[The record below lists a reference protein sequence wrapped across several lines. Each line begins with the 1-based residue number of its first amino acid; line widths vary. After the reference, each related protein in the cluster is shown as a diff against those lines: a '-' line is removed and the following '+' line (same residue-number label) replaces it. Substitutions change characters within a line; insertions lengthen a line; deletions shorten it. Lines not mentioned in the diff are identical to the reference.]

1 MNKRFLCYCF
11 GMTFMDDLTP
21 EEAKAILNEARE
33 KSGAYG
39 VRDRRVC
46 ICGHSAGA
54 HAEFSRD
61 DTRRREAEVGYAT
74 CKPSRL
80 TCPCKKFVP
89 VLIAGNVRKFM
100 RKTAGG
106 GKLHALGLGLAEAI
120 ASGVEI
126 EWLDAG
132 KVCWKCGVTEGIRPV
147 ALEVNGIQ
155 VERPSEHNAM
165 LCAGC
170 LSA

>member
-1 MNKRFLCYCF
+1 
-11 GMTFMDDLTP
+11 MTFMDDLTP
-21 EEAKAILNEARE
+21 DEAKAILNEARE

-61 DTRRREAEVGYAT
+61 STRRREAEVGYAT

-89 VLIAGNVRKFM
+89 VLVAGNVRKFM

-126 EWLDAG
+126 QWLDAG
-132 KVCWKCGVTEGIRPV
+132 KVCWKCGVGENIRPV

-165 LCAGC
+165 LCVGC
-170 LSA
+170 LGG